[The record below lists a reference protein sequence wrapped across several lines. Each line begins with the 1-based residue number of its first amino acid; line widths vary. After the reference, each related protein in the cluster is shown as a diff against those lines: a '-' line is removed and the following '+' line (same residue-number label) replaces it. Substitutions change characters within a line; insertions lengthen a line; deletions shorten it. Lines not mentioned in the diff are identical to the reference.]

1 MKNTDLFDDYLF
13 GKLSFDKLRAE
24 EKKEFEAR
32 INSDEVFAKAFEE
45 HRHFFETVNRLE
57 VRNSLLKAL
66 KKIHQQEFGNEA
78 KIIPIKHETLFQK
91 IGKNVAMAA
100 GVGLIAVLSTLAL
113 LSTGGYLL
121 KKQSNEITDLKR
133 DIVELKYGQDAIVK
147 GITNAGEKAKYAPAN
162 FEGTGFALNN
172 KGYIITSFHMVKD
185 ADSIFIENSNTDRC
199 LTKLI
204 FSDPKIDIAILKI
217 VNKTIS
223 KNWNIP
229 FSFNTKS
236 SDLGE
241 KVFTLG
247 YPRKDIVYGEGALS
261 ALSGYRNDTA
271 MYQISIPV
279 NPGNS
284 GGPLLD
290 EQGCIIGI
298 IRGKITNAE
307 ATSFAIKSNQIFKTI
322 NSIVPDSTRSALT
335 ISGKKNILKGIKRS
349 EQIKRIH
356 PYIFNIMVYKEN

>member
-13 GKLSFDKLRAE
+13 GKLIPE
-24 EKKEFEAR
+24 EKKEFEVR
-32 INSDEVFAKAFEE
+32 LNSDEVFKNAFEE
-45 HRHFFETVNRLE
+45 HRHFFETVTHLE
-57 VRNSLLKAL
+57 ERNALIKAL
-66 KKIHQQEFGNEA
+66 KQIHRQEFGNDA
-78 KIIPIKHETLFQK
+78 KIIPIKRETYFQK
-91 IGKNVAMAA
+91 FGKNVAMAA

-121 KKQSNEITDLKR
+121 KKQNSELLDLKR
-133 DIVELKYGQDAIVK
+133 DIAELKYSQDAIVK
-147 GITNAGEKAKYAPAN
+147 GITNAGKKAKYAPAN
-162 FEGTGFALNN
+162 FEGTGFAMNN
-172 KGYIITSFHMVKD
+172 KGYIITSLHMVKD
-185 ADSIFIENSNTDRC
+185 ADSIFIENSNTERC

-204 FSDPKIDIAILKI
+204 YSDPKIDIAILKI
-217 VNKTIS
+217 VDKSVS
-223 KNWNIP
+223 KNWNLP

-322 NSIVPDSTRSALT
+322 KSITADSTRNALN

-356 PYIFNIMVYKEN
+356 PYVFNIMVYKEN